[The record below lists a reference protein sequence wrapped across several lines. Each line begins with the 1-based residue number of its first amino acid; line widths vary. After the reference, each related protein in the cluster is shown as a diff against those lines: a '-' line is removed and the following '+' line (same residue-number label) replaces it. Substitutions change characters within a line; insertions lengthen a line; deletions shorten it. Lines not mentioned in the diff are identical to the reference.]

1 MSDTSLGLI
10 PLVSIVVIGKNEGQR
25 LLTCLKSI
33 QAISTDKFTTEIIY
47 VDTNSS
53 DGSPDAALSFGA
65 KVIRINPSRPSAAI
79 ARNAG
84 WRDSSGKYVLF
95 LDGDTLLD
103 PTFIERALSQFSNAA
118 VAIVWGHRREV
129 DPLQSIYVR
138 VLDLDWIYPPGETEF
153 CGGDALILR
162 KVLEQVDGFDEQLI
176 AGEEPEMCRR
186 IRAKNYIIKHIDAPM
201 TLHDLAV
208 KSFRAYWRRA
218 FRAGYAYAEVSAR
231 FRNTSDPLWLRDSR
245 RNFIHGGV
253 LLLLPCIVVL
263 TLFLLNAPLSYLLA
277 FFETLPV
284 LLLVARTAKRCA
296 WKSNNT
302 LTCWLYAV
310 HSHFQQIPILFGQI
324 AWRWNELIG
333 VRQKLIQYKD
343 T

>member
-1 MSDTSLGLI
+1 MSDTSIGLM
-10 PLVSIVVIGKNEGQR
+10 PLVSVVVIGKNEGRR
-25 LLTCLKSI
+25 LLACLKSI
-33 QAISTDKFTTEIIY
+33 QNITSDKFLTEVIY

-53 DGSPDAALSFGA
+53 DGSPESALSLGA

-84 WRDSSGKYVLF
+84 WRASFGKYVLF

-103 PTFIERALSQFSNAA
+103 QSFIDQALSQFSNDS

-129 DPLQSIYVR
+129 DPFQSIYVR
-138 VLDLDWIYPPGETEF
+138 VLDLDWVYPPGETEF

-162 KVLEQVDGFDEQLI
+162 KVLELVDGFDEQLI

-186 IRAKNYIIKHIDAPM
+186 IRAKNYIIKHIDNPM

-218 FRAGYAYAEVSAR
+218 FRAGHAYAEVSAR

-245 RNFIHGGV
+245 RNFVHGGG
-253 LLLLPCIVVL
+253 LLLLPCVVIL
-263 TLFLLNAPLSYLLA
+263 TLFLFASPQSYLIA
-277 FFETLPV
+277 FIEVAFV
-284 LLLVARTAKRCA
+284 LILIARTAKRCA
-296 WKSNNT
+296 WKSDNA
-302 LTCWLYAV
+302 LTCWMYAV

-324 AWRWNELIG
+324 AWHWNALLG

-343 T
+343 S